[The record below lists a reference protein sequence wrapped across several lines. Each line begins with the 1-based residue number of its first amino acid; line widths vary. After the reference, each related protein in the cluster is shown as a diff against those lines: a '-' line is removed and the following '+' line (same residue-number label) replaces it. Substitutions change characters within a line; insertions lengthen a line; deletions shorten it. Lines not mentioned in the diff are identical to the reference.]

1 MTTGPNFAPDLA
13 ALGLTLDDKAFAAA
27 WAGAQH
33 LRGEVAKVEDY
44 LPNMTDPADLPIPEA
59 ARALCVPEP

>member
-1 MTTGPNFAPDLA
+1 MKTELNEAAFRARLA

-33 LRGEVAKVEDY
+33 LRAEVAKVEAY
-44 LPNMTDPADLPIPEA
+44 LKS
-59 ARALCVPEP
+59 

>member
-1 MTTGPNFAPDLA
+1 MKTALTETDFRARLA

-33 LRGEVAKVEDY
+33 LRGEVAKVEAC
-44 LPNMTDPADLPIPEA
+44 LAK
-59 ARALCVPEP
+59 